1 MTLLTFAVLLLK
13 LIGACNMNDYR
24 PRPYYNVVKTD
35 VAESTPKH
43 VLDLFLD
50 ELHAAQLEM
59 IDQAVEYSDMQQA
72 KDIIE
77 YIKNK

>member
-1 MTLLTFAVLLLK
+1 
-13 LIGACNMNDYR
+13 MNDYR
-24 PRPYYNVVKTD
+24 PRPYYNAIKTD

-72 KDIIE
+72 KDIIA

>member
-1 MTLLTFAVLLLK
+1 
-13 LIGACNMNDYR
+13 MNDYR

-35 VAESTPKH
+35 VAESTPDE
-43 VLDLFLD
+43 VIELFLN

-59 IDQAVEYSDMQQA
+59 IDRAVDYSDMQQA